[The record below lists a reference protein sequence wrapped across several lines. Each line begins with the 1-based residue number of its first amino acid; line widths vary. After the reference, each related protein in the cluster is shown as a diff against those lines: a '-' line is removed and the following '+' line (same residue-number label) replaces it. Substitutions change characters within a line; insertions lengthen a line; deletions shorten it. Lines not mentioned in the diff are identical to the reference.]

1 MDVIKRHTIHYELYE
16 YDNKYYYGEPCEHLN
31 YIEFTFKDIIVNVP
45 TTELIFKY
53 SDYLNIKSFE
63 KIYSFTSFE
72 YNNYLFSLDFNLPLN
87 DFIIKLEWYNYII
100 FQYNNDDVIK
110 KVIYHILYYLFK
122 LIDKSN
128 ITTHLFDKILTLLP
142 EQLHYYVTHYYF
154 AFYVLKLNINKIII
168 KYYLQYKINLYCVI
182 KPRLL
187 DNLFTNNNTIDEI
200 IYNETIFNIP
210 MTYNLIILKKIN
222 EYNLISFMKYLKDT
236 INNDTSL
243 IISTIIHKNFNLF
256 KVLVNETNVN
266 MDLDN
271 NYTSILHL
279 MTYNVPNQCH
289 QYTEWIDYIVNTL
302 NADCTLYD
310 DKYES
315 ILQLACRH
323 NRIYMLQLLLSK
335 LDDDI
340 NYYGRHAI
348 NDALYHVT
356 RKEVYDLLKKY
367 GICNIQF
374 FSTKHYY
381 YTT

>member
-1 MDVIKRHTIHYELYE
+1 MDVIKRHPIHYELCE
-16 YDNKYYYGEPCEHLN
+16 YDNKYYCGELCEHVR
-31 YIEFTFKDIIVNVP
+31 YIEFTFKDIIVNVS

-72 YNNYLFSLDFNLPLN
+72 YNKYLFLLDFNLPLN

-100 FQYNNDDVIK
+100 FQYNNDYVIK
-110 KVIYHILYYLFK
+110 SIIYNLFK
-122 LIDKSN
+122 HINKLN
-128 ITTHLFDKILTLLP
+128 ITTYLFDKILTLLP

-154 AFYVLKLNINKIII
+154 VFYVLKLNINKIIV

-182 KPRLL
+182 KPHLL
-187 DNLFTNNNTIDEI
+187 DSLFTNNNTIDEI
-200 IYNETIFNIP
+200 IYNESIFNIRN
-210 MTYNLIILKKIN
+210 TYNLIILEKIN
-222 EYNLISFMKYLKDT
+222 EFNLTSFMEYLKVT

-243 IISTIIHKNFNLF
+243 IVSTIIYNNFTLF
-256 KVLVNETNVN
+256 KLLVNETNVN

-279 MTYNVPNQCH
+279 MSYKEPNQCF
-289 QYTEWIDYIVNTL
+289 QYTEWINYIVNAV
-302 NADCTLYD
+302 NADCTLGD

-323 NRIYMLQLLLSK
+323 NRIYMLQVLLSK

-348 NDALYHVT
+348 NYTLYHVT
-356 RKEVYDLLKKY
+356 SKDAYDLLYSY
-367 GICNIQF
+367 GIYNI
-374 FSTKHYY
+374 SY
-381 YTT
+381 